1 MSSYLLLEDAPD
13 GSPNLT
19 LEKSQYSIGDILKGN
34 CTSPPSVPSANITWY
49 INDKQVAKSAFSE
62 SFEFRSKRPVNFTSF
77 ADTSL
82 FVNNYSCGY
91 ERTTNDDSETLS
103 PNFVHSW

>member
-1 MSSYLLLEDAPD
+1 MNYKINVKLLYTKFCNLFFRCTDAPD

-49 INDKQVAKSAFSE
+49 INDKQVGSFS
-62 SFEFRSKRPVNFTSF
+62 FI
-77 ADTSL
+77 
-82 FVNNYSCGY
+82 Y
-91 ERTTNDDSETLS
+91 
-103 PNFVHSW
+103 FVHKNCKVYAEKL